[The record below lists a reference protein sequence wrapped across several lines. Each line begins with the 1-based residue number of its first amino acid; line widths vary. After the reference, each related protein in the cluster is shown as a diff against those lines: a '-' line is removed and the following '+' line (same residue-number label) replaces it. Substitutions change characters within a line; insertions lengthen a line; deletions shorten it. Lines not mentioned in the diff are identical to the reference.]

1 MALKFVVALFE
12 SMGIAEDACN
22 RLRTEGVPPGDISL
36 MLLCETAP
44 LPAAVE
50 PAVEAL
56 SVDPLLL
63 GDVRNTF
70 ASFIRNGETA
80 VFIRARD
87 EAAIDLAV
95 GTMRQYSPIRIR
107 VAATGEGAPIG
118 HDVL

>member
-1 MALKFVVALFE
+1 
-12 SMGIAEDACN
+12 
-22 RLRTEGVPPGDISL
+22 
-36 MLLCETAP
+36 MLLRETAP

-70 ASFIRNGETA
+70 APFIRNGETA

-95 GTMRQYSPIRIR
+95 DTMRQYSPIRIR
-107 VAATGEGAPIG
+107 VAATSEGAPIG